1 MPSMPPRS
9 FGLAAASRQPCP
21 PPQQRVVQEP
31 ENTDSH
37 GARGARK
44 LARPRTFPRTPR
56 PDPRGPLKT
65 LQRQASVQKTS
76 HSGRAP
82 PYSTQKRPEVPGGE
96 LGTEAEQKAWEG
108 SATAAAKSQVRQRM
122 EPLAPTRAPLQSHSA
137 RLPCRCSGRARRGAQ
152 EPHQVPRAG

>member
-1 MPSMPPRS
+1 MPSIPPRS
-9 FGLAAASRQPCP
+9 FGPAAASSPPCP

-44 LARPRTFPRTPR
+44 LARPRAFPRTPR
-56 PDPRGPLKT
+56 PNPRGPLKT

-76 HSGRAP
+76 RLGQVP
-82 PYSTQKRPEVPGGE
+82 PYPTQKRPEVPGGE
-96 LGTEAEQKAWEG
+96 LGTEAEQKALEG
-108 SATAAAKSQVRQRM
+108 SATAAVTSQVRRRT

-137 RLPCRCSGRARRGAQ
+137 RLACRCSGRARRGAQ